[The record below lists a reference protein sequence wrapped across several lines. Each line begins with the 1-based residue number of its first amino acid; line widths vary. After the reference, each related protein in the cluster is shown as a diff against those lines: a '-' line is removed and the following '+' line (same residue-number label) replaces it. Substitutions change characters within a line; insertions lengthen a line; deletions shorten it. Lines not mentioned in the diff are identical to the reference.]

1 MRIIKT
7 AILILFFSIATNAFA
22 QFGIGIRNSRYAYV
36 DYRFKNH
43 WDAAVDISVFSEK
56 LGFQYAKG
64 SLGYHN
70 SFKNLS
76 YEGNCYYGSAFNRS
90 YYNGGAALCLDY
102 TVIRRLVVSATMN
115 PHYDSGYGYK
125 TCYNAGLG
133 VVITPDINIF
143 GRYTTIPEYRMS
155 EKRAHIGLDFHVKNL
170 NVIPVLSIGTTAT
183 ESGSK
188 SLRVL
193 MSFNYRF

>member
-1 MRIIKT
+1 
-7 AILILFFSIATNAFA
+7 
-22 QFGIGIRNSRYAYV
+22 
-36 DYRFKNH
+36 
-43 WDAAVDISVFSEK
+43 
-56 LGFQYAKG
+56 
-64 SLGYHN
+64 
-70 SFKNLS
+70 
-76 YEGNCYYGSAFNRS
+76 
-90 YYNGGAALCLDY
+90 
-102 TVIRRLVVSATMN
+102 MN

-133 VVITPDINIF
+133 VVITSDINIF

-188 SLRVL
+188 NLRVL